1 MFVIYKSIKIFHFK
15 TDGKY
20 KLTILILFSPI
31 KKRILSESGEKYVKI
46 KHQVKKKV

>member
-1 MFVIYKSIKIFHFK
+1 MENTSE
-15 TDGKY
+15 
-20 KLTILILFSPI
+20 LSPFYFLQL